1 MVNMTRFEIDRII
14 DYFIHKENLL
24 SFRYFIFYNKKNENI
39 LISMI
44 NDEDTYISEDFNK
57 KSGIYFNF
65 TNLFIQ
71 KVIFLQNHFNIDYI
85 SPEILQIIVSNIPFK
100 INNNFDQ
107 FLIQYEKDKIRITNH
122 YHFNNKTKKIKRHKM
137 INLDTLICD
146 NPYKVLLKRQI
157 EGYELNNNE
166 NQLIDFERFQELF
179 YKLPFISDLLRAYLS
194 HSIYPKVEFENAEVP
209 CVKYE
214 LHSPRNNM
222 IFTFVLSKDLVINF

>member
-14 DYFIHKENLL
+14 DYLIHKENLL

-44 NDEDTYISEDFNK
+44 NDEDTYISEDFNE

-122 YHFNNKTKKIKRHKM
+122 YHFNNKTKKIKRH
-137 INLDTLICD
+137 T
-146 NPYKVLLKRQI
+146 PQ
-157 EGYELNNNE
+157 
-166 NQLIDFERFQELF
+166 
-179 YKLPFISDLLRAYLS
+179 PTS
-194 HSIYPKVEFENAEVP
+194 H
-209 CVKYE
+209 
-214 LHSPRNNM
+214 
-222 IFTFVLSKDLVINF
+222 